1 MQFIELQAQMAD
13 RIFEPAGSVSVQKDH
28 RQDWYNQG
36 NQSRG
41 GHQPSQFIVPAPLDD
56 KDPVQV
62 FCSQS
67 I

>member
-1 MQFIELQAQMAD
+1 MQFVELQAKMVEC
-13 RIFEPAGSVSVQKDH
+13 IFEPAGSVSVQQDH

-56 KDPVQV
+56 IDAVQV
-62 FCSQS
+62 FGSQP